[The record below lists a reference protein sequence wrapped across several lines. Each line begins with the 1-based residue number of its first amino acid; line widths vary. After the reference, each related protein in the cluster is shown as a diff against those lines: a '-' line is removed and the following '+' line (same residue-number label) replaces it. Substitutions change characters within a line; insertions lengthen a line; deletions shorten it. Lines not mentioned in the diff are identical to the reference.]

1 MRAKTIA
8 HCSQHVKQMLINC
21 AEGIR
26 EDTWEG
32 IGWRGNRG
40 TSLETV
46 APTTTLSRRERK
58 QF

>member
-1 MRAKTIA
+1 
-8 HCSQHVKQMLINC
+8 MLVDGV
-21 AEGIR
+21 EEMR

-46 APTTTLSRRERK
+46 APTTTLSRRERT
-58 QF
+58 QS

>member
-1 MRAKTIA
+1 M
-8 HCSQHVKQMLINC
+8 VVNG

-46 APTTTLSRRERK
+46 APANILSRRVR
-58 QF
+58 

>member
-8 HCSQHVKQMLINC
+8 HCSQHVKQMLVDG
-21 AEGIR
+21 AEEMR

-46 APTTTLSRRERK
+46 APAKTLSRRERK